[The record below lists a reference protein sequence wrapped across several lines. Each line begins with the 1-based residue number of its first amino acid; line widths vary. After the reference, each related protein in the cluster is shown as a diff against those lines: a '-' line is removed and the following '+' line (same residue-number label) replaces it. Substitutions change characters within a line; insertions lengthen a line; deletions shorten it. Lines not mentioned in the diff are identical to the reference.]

1 MTGRDAAGGLAC
13 AGIAAAVA
21 GRLIAPAIERAP
33 ARLLRTNVSGAP
45 VPAVLGGPLAAGAL
59 CGLGARGLV
68 PSPAS
73 GAATRRALCAG
84 AGLIVAMGLVG
95 CADDVRG
102 DESARGF
109 AGHLA
114 ALARGRPT
122 GGALKM
128 AGGALAGLASGR
140 ALARGPEAVE
150 LGALV
155 ALSANWVNL
164 LDRAPGRAVKV
175 SLAAGSTLCLLGAP
189 AFRPTGASLTGA
201 LAACAPADLGERAML
216 GDAGANAAGAVL
228 GLGLALSLGPRA
240 RRAAI
245 AALALLTA
253 ASERW
258 SYSRVIDAVAPLRWA
273 DRLGRRAP
281 GLNPLPPC

>member
-1 MTGRDAAGGLAC
+1 VTGRDAAGGVAC

-21 GRLIAPAIERAP
+21 GRLVAPAIERAP
-33 ARLLRTNVSGAP
+33 ARLLRTNVSGAR

-59 CGLGARGLV
+59 CGLGAGGLV
-68 PSPAS
+68 PSLSS
-73 GAATRRALCAG
+73 GPTTRRVLGAG

-95 CADDVRG
+95 YADDLLG
-102 DESARGF
+102 EEPARGF

-128 AGGALAGLASGR
+128 AGGALAGVASGL
-140 ALARGPEAVE
+140 ALAQGREAVE
-150 LGALV
+150 LGGLV

-164 LDRAPGRAVKV
+164 LDRAPGRALKV
-175 SLAAGSTLCLLGAP
+175 SLAAGSTLCLVGAP
-189 AFRPTGASLTGA
+189 AFRAAGASLTGA
-201 LAACAPADLGERAML
+201 LVACAPADLGERAML
-216 GDAGANAAGAVL
+216 GDSGANAAGAVL
-228 GLGLALSLGPRA
+228 GLGLGLSLGPRA

-245 AALALLTA
+245 AVLALLTA

-258 SYSRVIDAVAPLRWA
+258 SYSRLIDAVAPLRWV
-273 DRLGRRAP
+273 DRLGRPAP
-281 GLNPLPPC
+281 GTNPLPPC